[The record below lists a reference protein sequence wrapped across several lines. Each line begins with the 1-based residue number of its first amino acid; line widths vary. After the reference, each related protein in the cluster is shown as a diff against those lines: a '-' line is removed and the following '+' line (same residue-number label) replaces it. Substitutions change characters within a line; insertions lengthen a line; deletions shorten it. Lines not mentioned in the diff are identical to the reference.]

1 MKLGLIE
8 AAGFRGI
15 KSSVSVPVTDGFLIL
30 NGRNGSGKSTLFDAI
45 EFALTGQISRPA
57 LTPENREGIDNY
69 IWWRGSGEPL
79 ERVVRLVFDLGDH
92 RNLEV
97 TRRPEGAEF
106 RVFNHSG
113 EISVLDEA
121 ALRGIFAR
129 ESAPETQLL
138 PRLCGTTIIRDEQI
152 TELSVDA
159 PEASRFTL
167 VRDTLGSTQTSD
179 IEERLKRTKQVLD
192 ARVKRLESAYE
203 SARVEVNRLVA
214 QTSEARSDFE
224 TEPDSEQAQLGL
236 AVALGLARDS
246 DNDELMRRARSRI
259 GQLRSHTSTLSR
271 SIPRLKEIERR
282 RTEIETEAYQATDR
296 RLNQQLVQGVE
307 AERLAKDARSAAERE
322 AGRFE
327 EQQPHIRSLGE
338 LLEHGKR
345 VGLQDGRCPL
355 CGSGMTEES
364 FESHLRETAETV
376 ERESRGLSTA
386 LTSREEAL
394 RAEGAAE
401 SRRRQ
406 AEAALRKHSQLGDDL
421 RVELEE
427 VDREIRKMEGF
438 AAPRELGAD
447 AIESSLAEARSG
459 LAAIEAPMVG
469 LEVSAAYAR
478 LVEQERVLAQAR
490 EGLASVQKSLDA
502 ARRASSHRE
511 QADRTVRRVAGELVD
526 ERLAQLEPLLM
537 ELYERLRPHVEWAT
551 VGYRVRGDVRR
562 FMRLTVG
569 DDELNPRF
577 MFSSGQRRALGLAFL
592 LSIHLSTTW
601 SRWNTL
607 IMDDPMQHVDDY
619 RALHLAEVLGSIR
632 RSGKQRNGSATLWP
646 RTCWQELRR
655 CETVLLNQSDWQ
667 YRSAML
673 IGSSRATS
681 SSNTSLTASQGYQAQ
696 VQALNRE
703 PPERLVA
710 FIGRVVSALR
720 GNRIWKMGLCTCPG
734 VSSMLDLRLELPRPG
749 G

>member
-406 AEAALRKHSQLGDDL
+406 AEAALRKHRQLGDDL

-632 RSGKQRNGSATLWP
+632 RSGKQILCAVEDRSLANLLARRLATSESENGSLVQLTY
-646 RTCWQELRR
+646 ELGKGSIVAAV
-655 CETVLLNQSDWQ
+655 EDLPPL
-667 YRSAML
+667 
-673 IGSSRATS
+673 SSR
-681 SSNTSLTASQGYQAQ
+681 LFTAA
-696 VQALNRE
+696 
-703 PPERLVA
+703 
-710 FIGRVVSALR
+710 
-720 GNRIWKMGLCTCPG
+720 
-734 VSSMLDLRLELPRPG
+734 
-749 G
+749 

>member
-15 KSSVSVPVTDGFLIL
+15 GASVSVPVTDGFLIL

-57 LTPENREGIDNY
+57 LTSENRENINDY
-69 IWWRGSGEPL
+69 IWWRGSGEPP
-79 ERVVRLVFDLGDH
+79 ERFVRLVFDLGDD

-97 TRRPEGAEF
+97 TRRPDGPVF

-113 EISVLDEA
+113 EVSVLDEA
-121 ALRGIFAR
+121 ALRGIFTR

-138 PRLCGTTIIRDEQI
+138 ARLCGTTIIRDEQI
-152 TELSVDA
+152 TGLSVDA

-167 VRDTLGSTQTSD
+167 VRDTLGSTQIPD
-179 IEERLKRTKQVLD
+179 IEERLNRTKQVLD

-203 SARVEVNRLVA
+203 LARLEVNRLVA

-224 TEPDSEQAQLGL
+224 AEPDSEQAQRGL
-236 AVALGLARDS
+236 AAAIGLAGDS
-246 DNDELMRRARSRI
+246 DTDELMRQARSRI
-259 GQLRSHTSTLSR
+259 GRLRSHTSTLSR

-282 RTEIETEAYQATDR
+282 RTEIETEAYRARDR
-296 RLNQQLVQGVE
+296 ELNQQLVQAAE

-355 CGSGMTEES
+355 CGSRMTEES

-386 LTSREEAL
+386 LTSREETL
-394 RAEGAAE
+394 TAEGAAE

-406 AEAALRKHSQLGDDL
+406 AEAALRKHRQLGDYL

-438 AAPRELGAD
+438 AAPRELSAD

-469 LEVSAAYAR
+469 LEVSVAYAR

-490 EGLASVQKSLDA
+490 EGLTSVQKSL
-502 ARRASSHRE
+502 E
-511 QADRTVRRVAGELVD
+511 
-526 ERLAQLEPLLM
+526 
-537 ELYERLRPHVEWAT
+537 
-551 VGYRVRGDVRR
+551 
-562 FMRLTVG
+562 
-569 DDELNPRF
+569 
-577 MFSSGQRRALGLAFL
+577 
-592 LSIHLSTTW
+592 
-601 SRWNTL
+601 
-607 IMDDPMQHVDDY
+607 
-619 RALHLAEVLGSIR
+619 
-632 RSGKQRNGSATLWP
+632 
-646 RTCWQELRR
+646 
-655 CETVLLNQSDWQ
+655 
-667 YRSAML
+667 
-673 IGSSRATS
+673 IGSTCK
-681 SSNTSLTASQGYQAQ
+681 LTPGA
-696 VQALNRE
+696 
-703 PPERLVA
+703 
-710 FIGRVVSALR
+710 GRSDGEA
-720 GNRIWKMGLCTCPG
+720 GSW
-734 VSSMLDLRLELPRPG
+734 
-749 G
+749 

>member
-30 NGRNGSGKSTLFDAI
+30 SGRNGSGKSTLFDAI

-57 LTPENREGIDNY
+57 LTPENRESINNY

-79 ERVVRLVFDLGDH
+79 ERFVRLVFDLGDD

-97 TRRPEGAEF
+97 RRRPEGAEF
-106 RVFNHSG
+106 RVVNHSG
-113 EISVLDEA
+113 EVSVLDEA

-129 ESAPETQLL
+129 ESDSDTQLL

-246 DNDELMRRARSRI
+246 DSDELMRRARSRI
-259 GQLRSHTSTLSR
+259 GKLRSHTSTLSR

-282 RTEIETEAYQATDR
+282 RTEIETEAYRATDR
-296 RLNQQLVQGVE
+296 RLNQQLVQAAE

-322 AGRFE
+322 AGRFK

-345 VGLQDGRCPL
+345 VGLKDGRCPL
-355 CGSGMTEES
+355 CGSGITEES
-364 FESHLRETAETV
+364 FESHLRETTETV
-376 ERESRGLSTA
+376 ERKSRGLFAA

-394 RAEGAAE
+394 TAEVAAE
-401 SRRRQ
+401 SRRRL
-406 AEAALRKHSQLGDDL
+406 AEAALRQHRQLGDDL
-421 RVELEE
+421 RVELKE
-427 VDREIRKMEGF
+427 VDRELRKLEGF
-438 AAPRELGAD
+438 AAPRELSAD
-447 AIESSLAEARSG
+447 AIESCLAEARSG

-478 LVEQERVLAQAR
+478 LMEQERVLAQAR
-490 EGLASVQKSLDA
+490 KGFTSVQKSLEA
-502 ARRASSHRE
+502 ARRASSHLE

-551 VGYRVRGDVRR
+551 VGYRVRGDVKR

-592 LSIHLSTTW
+592 LSVHLSTTW

-632 RSGKQRNGSATLWP
+632 RSGRQILCAVEDRSLADLLARRLATSESENGSLVQFTY
-646 RTCWQELRR
+646 ELGKGSIVASV
-655 CETVLLNQSDWQ
+655 ETFPPLL
-667 YRSAML
+667 
-673 IGSSRATS
+673 SR
-681 SSNTSLTASQGYQAQ
+681 LFTAA
-696 VQALNRE
+696 
-703 PPERLVA
+703 
-710 FIGRVVSALR
+710 
-720 GNRIWKMGLCTCPG
+720 
-734 VSSMLDLRLELPRPG
+734 
-749 G
+749 

>member
-15 KSSVSVPVTDGFLIL
+15 GASVSVPVTDGFLIL

-57 LTPENREGIDNY
+57 LTSENRENINDY
-69 IWWRGSGEPL
+69 IWWRGSGEPP
-79 ERVVRLVFDLGDH
+79 ERFVRLVFDLGDD

-97 TRRPEGAEF
+97 TRRPDGPVF

-113 EISVLDEA
+113 EASVLDEA

-138 PRLCGTTIIRDEQI
+138 ARLCGTTIIRDEQI
-152 TELSVDA
+152 TGLSVDA

-167 VRDTLGSTQTSD
+167 VRDTLGSTQIPD
-179 IEERLKRTKQVLD
+179 IEERLNRTKQVLD

-203 SARVEVNRLVA
+203 SARLEVNRLVT

-224 TEPDSEQAQLGL
+224 AEPDSEQAQRGL
-236 AVALGLARDS
+236 AAAIGLAGDS
-246 DNDELMRRARSRI
+246 DTDELMRQARSRI
-259 GQLRSHTSTLSR
+259 GRLRSHTSTLSR

-282 RTEIETEAYQATDR
+282 RTEIETEAYRARDR
-296 RLNQQLVQGVE
+296 ELNQQLVQAAE

-355 CGSGMTEES
+355 CGSGMTEKS

-394 RAEGAAE
+394 KAEGAAE

-406 AEAALRKHSQLGDDL
+406 AEAALRKHRQLGDDL

-438 AAPRELGAD
+438 AAPRELSAD

-490 EGLASVQKSLDA
+490 EGLASVQKSLEI

-619 RALHLAEVLGSIR
+619 RALHLAEVLASIR
-632 RSGKQRNGSATLWP
+632 RSGRQILCAVEDRSLADLLARRLATSESENGSLVQLTY
-646 RTCWQELRR
+646 ELGKGSIVTAA
-655 CETVLLNQSDWQ
+655 EDLPPLL
-667 YRSAML
+667 
-673 IGSSRATS
+673 SR
-681 SSNTSLTASQGYQAQ
+681 LFTAA
-696 VQALNRE
+696 
-703 PPERLVA
+703 
-710 FIGRVVSALR
+710 
-720 GNRIWKMGLCTCPG
+720 
-734 VSSMLDLRLELPRPG
+734 
-749 G
+749 

>member
-203 SARVEVNRLVA
+203 SSRVEVNRLVA

-406 AEAALRKHSQLGDDL
+406 AEAALRKHRQLGDDL

-632 RSGKQRNGSATLWP
+632 RSGKQILCAVEDRSLANLLARRLATSESENGSLVQLTY
-646 RTCWQELRR
+646 ELGKGSIVAAV
-655 CETVLLNQSDWQ
+655 EDLPPL
-667 YRSAML
+667 
-673 IGSSRATS
+673 SSR
-681 SSNTSLTASQGYQAQ
+681 LFTAA
-696 VQALNRE
+696 
-703 PPERLVA
+703 
-710 FIGRVVSALR
+710 
-720 GNRIWKMGLCTCPG
+720 
-734 VSSMLDLRLELPRPG
+734 
-749 G
+749 

>member
-259 GQLRSHTSTLSR
+259 GQLQSHTSTLSR

-394 RAEGAAE
+394 KAEGAAE
-401 SRRRQ
+401 SRR
-406 AEAALRKHSQLGDDL
+406 
-421 RVELEE
+421 
-427 VDREIRKMEGF
+427 
-438 AAPRELGAD
+438 
-447 AIESSLAEARSG
+447 
-459 LAAIEAPMVG
+459 
-469 LEVSAAYAR
+469 
-478 LVEQERVLAQAR
+478 
-490 EGLASVQKSLDA
+490 LDA
-502 ARRASSHRE
+502 
-511 QADRTVRRVAGELVD
+511 T
-526 ERLAQLEPLLM
+526 
-537 ELYERLRPHVEWAT
+537 LR
-551 VGYRVRGDVRR
+551 
-562 FMRLTVG
+562 
-569 DDELNPRF
+569 N
-577 MFSSGQRRALGLAFL
+577 
-592 LSIHLSTTW
+592 
-601 SRWNTL
+601 
-607 IMDDPMQHVDDY
+607 
-619 RALHLAEVLGSIR
+619 
-632 RSGKQRNGSATLWP
+632 
-646 RTCWQELRR
+646 
-655 CETVLLNQSDWQ
+655 
-667 YRSAML
+667 
-673 IGSSRATS
+673 
-681 SSNTSLTASQGYQAQ
+681 
-696 VQALNRE
+696 
-703 PPERLVA
+703 
-710 FIGRVVSALR
+710 
-720 GNRIWKMGLCTCPG
+720 
-734 VSSMLDLRLELPRPG
+734 
-749 G
+749 

>member
-45 EFALTGQISRPA
+45 EFALTGQISRPT

-386 LTSREEAL
+386 LTSREEAH

-406 AEAALRKHSQLGDDL
+406 AEAALRKHRQLGDDL

-478 LVEQERVLAQAR
+478 LVEQERVLAQTR

-632 RSGKQRNGSATLWP
+632 RSGKQILCAVEDRSLANLLARRLATSESENGSLVQLTY
-646 RTCWQELRR
+646 ELGKGSIVAAV
-655 CETVLLNQSDWQ
+655 EDLPPL
-667 YRSAML
+667 
-673 IGSSRATS
+673 SSR
-681 SSNTSLTASQGYQAQ
+681 LFTAA
-696 VQALNRE
+696 
-703 PPERLVA
+703 
-710 FIGRVVSALR
+710 
-720 GNRIWKMGLCTCPG
+720 
-734 VSSMLDLRLELPRPG
+734 
-749 G
+749 

>member
-282 RTEIETEAYQATDR
+282 RTENETEAYQATDR
-296 RLNQQLVQGVE
+296 RLNQQLVQAVE

-394 RAEGAAE
+394 TAEGAAE

-406 AEAALRKHSQLGDDL
+406 AEAALRKHRQLGDDL

-438 AAPRELGAD
+438 AAPRELSAD

-511 QADRTVRRVAGELVD
+511 QADRTVRRVASELVD

-537 ELYERLRPHVEWAT
+537 ELYERLRPHVEWTT

-601 SRWNTL
+601 SRWDTL

-632 RSGKQRNGSATLWP
+632 RSGKQILCAVEDRSLANLLARRLATSESENGSLVQLTY
-646 RTCWQELRR
+646 ELGKGSIVAAV
-655 CETVLLNQSDWQ
+655 EDLPPL
-667 YRSAML
+667 
-673 IGSSRATS
+673 SSR
-681 SSNTSLTASQGYQAQ
+681 LFTAA
-696 VQALNRE
+696 
-703 PPERLVA
+703 
-710 FIGRVVSALR
+710 
-720 GNRIWKMGLCTCPG
+720 
-734 VSSMLDLRLELPRPG
+734 
-749 G
+749 

>member
-121 ALRGIFAR
+121 ALRGIFAW

-179 IEERLKRTKQVLD
+179 IEERLKMTKQVLD

-282 RTEIETEAYQATDR
+282 RTEIETEACQATDR
-296 RLNQQLVQGVE
+296 RLNQQLVQAVE

-394 RAEGAAE
+394 TAEGAAE

-406 AEAALRKHSQLGDDL
+406 AEAALRKHRQLGDDL

-427 VDREIRKMEGF
+427 IDREIRKMEDF
-438 AAPRELGAD
+438 AAPRELSAD

-511 QADRTVRRVAGELVD
+511 QADRTVRRVASELVD

-632 RSGKQRNGSATLWP
+632 RSGKQILCAVEDRSLANLLARRLATSESENGSLVQLTY
-646 RTCWQELRR
+646 ELGKGSIVAAV
-655 CETVLLNQSDWQ
+655 EDLPPL
-667 YRSAML
+667 
-673 IGSSRATS
+673 SSR
-681 SSNTSLTASQGYQAQ
+681 LFTAA
-696 VQALNRE
+696 
-703 PPERLVA
+703 
-710 FIGRVVSALR
+710 
-720 GNRIWKMGLCTCPG
+720 
-734 VSSMLDLRLELPRPG
+734 
-749 G
+749 

>member
-1 MKLGLIE
+1 MTLGLIE

-406 AEAALRKHSQLGDDL
+406 AEAALRKHRQLGDDL

-632 RSGKQRNGSATLWP
+632 RSGKQILCAVEDRSLANLLARRLATSESENGSLVQLTY
-646 RTCWQELRR
+646 ELGKGSIVAAV
-655 CETVLLNQSDWQ
+655 EDLPPL
-667 YRSAML
+667 
-673 IGSSRATS
+673 SSR
-681 SSNTSLTASQGYQAQ
+681 LFTAA
-696 VQALNRE
+696 
-703 PPERLVA
+703 
-710 FIGRVVSALR
+710 
-720 GNRIWKMGLCTCPG
+720 
-734 VSSMLDLRLELPRPG
+734 
-749 G
+749 

>member
-15 KSSVSVPVTDGFLIL
+15 GASVSVPVTDGFLIL

-57 LTPENREGIDNY
+57 LTSENRENINDY
-69 IWWRGSGEPL
+69 IWWRGSGEPP
-79 ERVVRLVFDLGDH
+79 ERFVRVVFHLDDD

-97 TRRPEGAEF
+97 TRRPDGPVF

-113 EISVLDEA
+113 EASVLDEA

-138 PRLCGTTIIRDEQI
+138 ARLCGTTIIRDEQI
-152 TELSVDA
+152 TGLSVDA

-167 VRDTLGSTQTSD
+167 VRDTLGSTQIPD
-179 IEERLKRTKQVLD
+179 IEERLNRTKQVLD

-203 SARVEVNRLVA
+203 SARLEVNRLVT

-224 TEPDSEQAQLGL
+224 AEPDSEQAQRELAAAIGL
-236 AVALGLARDS
+236 AGDS
-246 DNDELMRRARSRI
+246 DTDELMRQARSRI
-259 GQLRSHTSTLSR
+259 GRLRSHTSTLSR

-282 RTEIETEAYQATDR
+282 RTEIETEAYRARDR
-296 RLNQQLVQGVE
+296 ELNQQLVQAAE

-355 CGSGMTEES
+355 CGSGMTEKS

-394 RAEGAAE
+394 KAEGAAE

-406 AEAALRKHSQLGDDL
+406 AEAALRKHRQLGDDL

-438 AAPRELGAD
+438 AAPRELSAD

-490 EGLASVQKSLDA
+490 EGLASVQKSLEI

-619 RALHLAEVLGSIR
+619 RALHLAEVLASIR
-632 RSGKQRNGSATLWP
+632 RSGRQILCAVEDRSLADLLARRLATSESENGSLVQLTY
-646 RTCWQELRR
+646 ELGKGSIVTAV
-655 CETVLLNQSDWQ
+655 EDLPPLL
-667 YRSAML
+667 
-673 IGSSRATS
+673 SR
-681 SSNTSLTASQGYQAQ
+681 LFTAA
-696 VQALNRE
+696 
-703 PPERLVA
+703 
-710 FIGRVVSALR
+710 
-720 GNRIWKMGLCTCPG
+720 
-734 VSSMLDLRLELPRPG
+734 
-749 G
+749 

>member
-1 MKLGLIE
+1 MRL
-8 AAGFRGI
+8 RRR
-15 KSSVSVPVTDGFLIL
+15 SSG
-30 NGRNGSGKSTLFDAI
+30 
-45 EFALTGQISRPA
+45 
-57 LTPENREGIDNY
+57 
-69 IWWRGSGEPL
+69 
-79 ERVVRLVFDLGDH
+79 
-92 RNLEV
+92 NLE
-97 TRRPEGAEF
+97 
-106 RVFNHSG
+106 
-113 EISVLDEA
+113 
-121 ALRGIFAR
+121 
-129 ESAPETQLL
+129 
-138 PRLCGTTIIRDEQI
+138 
-152 TELSVDA
+152 
-159 PEASRFTL
+159 
-167 VRDTLGSTQTSD
+167 
-179 IEERLKRTKQVLD
+179 
-192 ARVKRLESAYE
+192 
-203 SARVEVNRLVA
+203 
-214 QTSEARSDFE
+214 
-224 TEPDSEQAQLGL
+224 
-236 AVALGLARDS
+236 
-246 DNDELMRRARSRI
+246 
-259 GQLRSHTSTLSR
+259 
-271 SIPRLKEIERR
+271 
-282 RTEIETEAYQATDR
+282 
-296 RLNQQLVQGVE
+296 
-307 AERLAKDARSAAERE
+307 
-322 AGRFE
+322 
-327 EQQPHIRSLGE
+327 
-338 LLEHGKR
+338 
-345 VGLQDGRCPL
+345 
-355 CGSGMTEES
+355 
-364 FESHLRETAETV
+364 
-376 ERESRGLSTA
+376 GLSTA

-406 AEAALRKHSQLGDDL
+406 AEAALRKHRQLGDDL

-632 RSGKQRNGSATLWP
+632 RSGKQILCAVEDRSLANFA
-646 RTCWQELRR
+646 R
-655 CETVLLNQSDWQ
+655 ETV
-667 YRSAML
+667 
-673 IGSSRATS
+673 GH
-681 SSNTSLTASQGYQAQ
+681 
-696 VQALNRE
+696 
-703 PPERLVA
+703 
-710 FIGRVVSALR
+710 F
-720 GNRIWKMGLCTCPG
+720 
-734 VSSMLDLRLELPRPG
+734 
-749 G
+749 

>member
-1 MKLGLIE
+1 MKLSLIE

-15 KSSVSVPVTDGFLIL
+15 KSSLSVPVTDGFLIL

-45 EFALTGQISRPA
+45 EFALTGQISRPS
-57 LTPENREGIDNY
+57 LTPENRENINDY

-79 ERVVRLVFDLGDH
+79 ERLVRLVFDLGDD

-106 RVFNHSG
+106 RVFNQSG
-113 EISVLDEA
+113 EVSAPDEA
-121 ALRGIFAR
+121 ALRGIFAW
-129 ESAPETQLL
+129 ESAPDSQLL
-138 PRLCGTTIIRDEQI
+138 TRLCGTTIVRDEQI

-159 PEASRFTL
+159 PEASRFTS
-167 VRDTLGSTQTSD
+167 VRDTLGSTKTSD

-224 TEPDSEQAQLGL
+224 TEPDSEQAQSGL

-246 DNDELMRRARSRI
+246 DSDELMRRARSRI

-282 RTEIETEAYQATDR
+282 RTEIETEAYRATDR
-296 RLNQQLVQGVE
+296 KLNQQLEQAAE

-355 CGSGMTEES
+355 CGSGITEES

-394 RAEGAAE
+394 KAEGAAE

-406 AEAALRKHSQLGDDL
+406 AEAALRKHRQLGDDL

-438 AAPRELGAD
+438 AAPRELSAD

-490 EGLASVQKSLDA
+490 EGLASVQKSLEI

-511 QADRTVRRVAGELVD
+511 QADRTVKRVAGELVD

-592 LSIHLSTTW
+592 LSVHLSTTW

-607 IMDDPMQHVDDY
+607 IMDDPMQHIDDY
-619 RALHLAEVLGSIR
+619 RALHLAEVLASIR
-632 RSGKQRNGSATLWP
+632 RSGRQILCAVEDRSLADLLARRLATSESENGSLVQLTY
-646 RTCWQELRR
+646 ELGKGSIVTAV
-655 CETVLLNQSDWQ
+655 EDLPPLL
-667 YRSAML
+667 
-673 IGSSRATS
+673 SR
-681 SSNTSLTASQGYQAQ
+681 LFTAA
-696 VQALNRE
+696 
-703 PPERLVA
+703 
-710 FIGRVVSALR
+710 
-720 GNRIWKMGLCTCPG
+720 
-734 VSSMLDLRLELPRPG
+734 
-749 G
+749 

>member
-138 PRLCGTTIIRDEQI
+138 PRLCVTTIIRDEQI

-282 RTEIETEAYQATDR
+282 RTENETEAYQATDR
-296 RLNQQLVQGVE
+296 RLNQQLVQAVE

-345 VGLQDGRCPL
+345 VGLQDWRCPL

-394 RAEGAAE
+394 TAEGAAE

-406 AEAALRKHSQLGDDL
+406 AEAALRKHRQLGDDL

-438 AAPRELGAD
+438 AAPRELSAD

-511 QADRTVRRVAGELVD
+511 QADRTVRRVASELVD

-632 RSGKQRNGSATLWP
+632 RSGKQILCAVEDRSLANLLARRLATSESENGSLVQLTY
-646 RTCWQELRR
+646 ELGKGSIVVAV
-655 CETVLLNQSDWQ
+655 EDLPPL
-667 YRSAML
+667 
-673 IGSSRATS
+673 SSR
-681 SSNTSLTASQGYQAQ
+681 LFTAA
-696 VQALNRE
+696 
-703 PPERLVA
+703 
-710 FIGRVVSALR
+710 
-720 GNRIWKMGLCTCPG
+720 
-734 VSSMLDLRLELPRPG
+734 
-749 G
+749 

>member
-406 AEAALRKHSQLGDDL
+406 AEAALRKHRQLGDDL

-478 LVEQERVLAQAR
+478 LVEQERVLAQTR

-632 RSGKQRNGSATLWP
+632 RSGKQILCAVEDRSLANLLARRLATSESENGSLVQLTY
-646 RTCWQELRR
+646 ELGKGSIVAAV
-655 CETVLLNQSDWQ
+655 EDLPPL
-667 YRSAML
+667 
-673 IGSSRATS
+673 SSR
-681 SSNTSLTASQGYQAQ
+681 LFTAA
-696 VQALNRE
+696 
-703 PPERLVA
+703 
-710 FIGRVVSALR
+710 
-720 GNRIWKMGLCTCPG
+720 
-734 VSSMLDLRLELPRPG
+734 
-749 G
+749 

>member
-406 AEAALRKHSQLGDDL
+406 AEAALRKHRQLGDDL

-537 ELYERLRPHVEWAT
+537 ELYERLRPHVAWAT

-632 RSGKQRNGSATLWP
+632 RSGKQILCAVEDRSLANLLARRLATSESENGSLVQLTY
-646 RTCWQELRR
+646 ELGKGSIVAAV
-655 CETVLLNQSDWQ
+655 EDLPPL
-667 YRSAML
+667 
-673 IGSSRATS
+673 SSR
-681 SSNTSLTASQGYQAQ
+681 LFTAA
-696 VQALNRE
+696 
-703 PPERLVA
+703 
-710 FIGRVVSALR
+710 
-720 GNRIWKMGLCTCPG
+720 
-734 VSSMLDLRLELPRPG
+734 
-749 G
+749 

>member
-296 RLNQQLVQGVE
+296 RLNQQLVQAVE

-355 CGSGMTEES
+355 CGSGITEES

-406 AEAALRKHSQLGDDL
+406 AEAALRKHRQLGDDL

-490 EGLASVQKSLDA
+490 EGLASVQKPLDA

-632 RSGKQRNGSATLWP
+632 RSGKQILCAVEDRSLANLLARRLATSESENGSLVQLTY
-646 RTCWQELRR
+646 ELGKGSIVAAV
-655 CETVLLNQSDWQ
+655 EDLPPL
-667 YRSAML
+667 
-673 IGSSRATS
+673 SSR
-681 SSNTSLTASQGYQAQ
+681 LFTAA
-696 VQALNRE
+696 
-703 PPERLVA
+703 
-710 FIGRVVSALR
+710 
-720 GNRIWKMGLCTCPG
+720 
-734 VSSMLDLRLELPRPG
+734 
-749 G
+749 

>member
-406 AEAALRKHSQLGDDL
+406 AEAALRKHRQLGDDL

-537 ELYERLRPHVEWAT
+537 ELYERLRPHVEWANCWIQSPW
-551 VGYRVRGDVRR
+551 RR
-562 FMRLTVG
+562 EAIHATH
-569 DDELNPRF
+569 
-577 MFSSGQRRALGLAFL
+577 SRRRRTQS
-592 LSIHLSTTW
+592 SIHVQQWST
-601 SRWNTL
+601 
-607 IMDDPMQHVDDY
+607 
-619 RALHLAEVLGSIR
+619 
-632 RSGKQRNGSATLWP
+632 
-646 RTCWQELRR
+646 
-655 CETVLLNQSDWQ
+655 
-667 YRSAML
+667 
-673 IGSSRATS
+673 
-681 SSNTSLTASQGYQAQ
+681 
-696 VQALNRE
+696 
-703 PPERLVA
+703 
-710 FIGRVVSALR
+710 
-720 GNRIWKMGLCTCPG
+720 
-734 VSSMLDLRLELPRPG
+734 
-749 G
+749 

>member
-1 MKLGLIE
+1 
-8 AAGFRGI
+8 
-15 KSSVSVPVTDGFLIL
+15 
-30 NGRNGSGKSTLFDAI
+30 
-45 EFALTGQISRPA
+45 
-57 LTPENREGIDNY
+57 
-69 IWWRGSGEPL
+69 
-79 ERVVRLVFDLGDH
+79 
-92 RNLEV
+92 
-97 TRRPEGAEF
+97 
-106 RVFNHSG
+106 
-113 EISVLDEA
+113 
-121 ALRGIFAR
+121 
-129 ESAPETQLL
+129 
-138 PRLCGTTIIRDEQI
+138 
-152 TELSVDA
+152 
-159 PEASRFTL
+159 
-167 VRDTLGSTQTSD
+167 
-179 IEERLKRTKQVLD
+179 
-192 ARVKRLESAYE
+192 
-203 SARVEVNRLVA
+203 
-214 QTSEARSDFE
+214 
-224 TEPDSEQAQLGL
+224 
-236 AVALGLARDS
+236 
-246 DNDELMRRARSRI
+246 MRRARSRI

-282 RTEIETEAYQATDR
+282 RTEIETEAYRATDR
-296 RLNQQLVQGVE
+296 KLNQQLEQAAE

-327 EQQPHIRSLGE
+327 EQQPHIRPLGE

-355 CGSGMTEES
+355 CGSGITEES

-394 RAEGAAE
+394 KAEGAAE

-406 AEAALRKHSQLGDDL
+406 AKAALRKHRQLGDDL

-438 AAPRELGAD
+438 AAPRELSAD

-490 EGLASVQKSLDA
+490 EGLASVQKSLEI

-511 QADRTVRRVAGELVD
+511 QADRTVKRVAGELVD

-592 LSIHLSTTW
+592 LSVHLSTTW

-607 IMDDPMQHVDDY
+607 IMDDPMQHIDDY
-619 RALHLAEVLGSIR
+619 RALHLAEVLASIR
-632 RSGKQRNGSATLWP
+632 RSGRQILCAVEDRSLADLLARRLATSESENGSLVQLTY
-646 RTCWQELRR
+646 ELGKGSIVTAV
-655 CETVLLNQSDWQ
+655 EDLPPLL
-667 YRSAML
+667 
-673 IGSSRATS
+673 SR
-681 SSNTSLTASQGYQAQ
+681 LFTAA
-696 VQALNRE
+696 
-703 PPERLVA
+703 
-710 FIGRVVSALR
+710 
-720 GNRIWKMGLCTCPG
+720 
-734 VSSMLDLRLELPRPG
+734 
-749 G
+749 

>member
-113 EISVLDEA
+113 EISVLEEA

-406 AEAALRKHSQLGDDL
+406 AEAALRKHRQLGDDL

-632 RSGKQRNGSATLWP
+632 RSGKQILCAVEDRSLANLLARRLATSESENGSLVQLTY
-646 RTCWQELRR
+646 ELGKGSIVAAV
-655 CETVLLNQSDWQ
+655 EDLPPL
-667 YRSAML
+667 
-673 IGSSRATS
+673 SSR
-681 SSNTSLTASQGYQAQ
+681 LFTAA
-696 VQALNRE
+696 
-703 PPERLVA
+703 
-710 FIGRVVSALR
+710 
-720 GNRIWKMGLCTCPG
+720 
-734 VSSMLDLRLELPRPG
+734 
-749 G
+749 